1 MDCKPQEGSVD
12 SMFAAHNVQNQFRRS
27 VAEAIGLRSGV
38 RAAWTGCGAVE
49 RSFFGRAA
57 ERWVLIFAG
66 FSVDSMDG
74 LRSGGAF
81 SAHCSVRTAWMARS
95 SLLAVD
101 EGCAL

>member
-1 MDCKPQEGSVD
+1 MDPNKPLGRQFARFLAEVSPKVEGLDPSLVLRAD
-12 SMFAAHNVQNQFRRS
+12 EASITDPEEQRPEEFR
-27 VAEAIGLRSGV
+27 AIEAWV
-38 RAAWTGCGAVE
+38 RVSDE
-49 RSFFGRAA
+49 P
-57 ERWVLIFAG
+57 
-66 FSVDSMDG
+66 DHSMDG